1 MVLNYY
7 IVIYFFFYR
16 TSFITLADCF
26 CQILIFFVS
35 SIQDG
40 SEQWFIL
47 DEEDSSEVVGSEVRF
62 ENEEVDKTST
72 TNPDENMKQNG
83 DNIAHVSE
91 IFLRECD
98 LFHLPVVSKGTKEL
112 LWGLFHGVPGKK
124 PHVL

>member
-1 MVLNYY
+1 MVLIYY
-7 IVIYFFFYR
+7 SYLLFLLWDFFCP
-16 TSFITLADCF
+16 LADCF
-26 CQILIFFVS
+26 FEILILFFL
-35 SIQDG
+35 QDG

-62 ENEEVDKTST
+62 ESEEVNKTST

-83 DNIAHVSE
+83 DNSAHVSE

-98 LFHLPVVSKGTKEL
+98 LFHLSVVSKGTNDL
-112 LWGLFHGVPGKK
+112 LWGLFQGVPGKK

>member
-1 MVLNYY
+1 MGLLLSHLQ
-7 IVIYFFFYR
+7 IFFLRSWFFF
-16 TSFITLADCF
+16 L
-26 CQILIFFVS
+26 
-35 SIQDG
+35 QDG

-62 ENEEVDKTST
+62 ENEEVNKTST

-83 DNIAHVSE
+83 DNTTHVSE

-98 LFHLPVVSKGTKEL
+98 LFHLPVVSKGTNDL
-112 LWGLFHGVPGKK
+112 LWVLFQGVPGKK